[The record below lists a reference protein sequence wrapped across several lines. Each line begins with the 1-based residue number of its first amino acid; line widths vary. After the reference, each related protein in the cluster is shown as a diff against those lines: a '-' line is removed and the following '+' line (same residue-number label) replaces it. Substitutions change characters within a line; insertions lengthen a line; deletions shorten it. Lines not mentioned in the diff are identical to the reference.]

1 MISSVGGY
9 SLHAELG
16 DGAMGTVWIGVKEGL
31 TRAIKRIKPSPFP
44 NVREANEKAMI
55 KEQQAL
61 SHMVHPNIVRLY
73 EFNVTKG
80 TEMYLALELMRK
92 ETLFDVIKE
101 KNGLPEDV
109 ARHCFLVILEALEHV
124 HTRGYAHRDIKPE
137 NILLDAEF
145 CPKLADFG
153 LAQQMKPSG
162 GEGRVPGNIGTPGY
176 KAPEVETASATH
188 FFDGVKSDIFSLGVV
203 LFNMVIGIKPFNRAT
218 KGDPHYKALCDDP
231 MGYWTMMTAN
241 FPHGR
246 VSHECQ
252 QLLQGLL
259 AVEPR
264 NRPAISMIK
273 KTGWIYGPQR
283 TLKQFLME
291 QQPIAPGCP
300 ATLSP
305 CPGVIGQT

>member
-16 DGAMGTVWIGVKEGL
+16 DGAMGTVCIGVKEGL
-31 TRAIKRIKPSPFP
+31 ARAIKRIKPSPFP
-44 NVREANEKAMI
+44 MTRKANEKAMI
-55 KEQQAL
+55 DEQQAL

-80 TEMYLALELMRK
+80 TEMYLAFELMRK
-92 ETLFDVIKE
+92 ETLFDAIKE

-124 HTRGYAHRDIKPE
+124 HSHGYAHRDIKPE

-145 CPKLADFG
+145 CLKLADFG

-162 GEGRVPGNIGTPGY
+162 GEGHVSGTNGTPGY
-176 KAPEVETASATH
+176 KAPEVDTTKPKDS
-188 FFDGVKSDIFSLGVV
+188 FDGVKSDIFSLGVV
-203 LFNMVIGIKPFNRAT
+203 LFNMVIGTMPFNRAAKDDT
-218 KGDPHYKALCDDP
+218 HYKALCDDP
-231 MGYWTMMTAN
+231 MGYWTMIPAT

-259 AVEPR
+259 AMEPR

-273 KTGWIYGPQR
+273 KTGWIHGPQR

-291 QQPIAPGCP
+291 QQPIVPGCP